1 MASAKAATPSFFRPS
16 TVFLTS
22 SRCRCRATSKAPAP
36 GTTDSSSI
44 AFFTARSPSRAAS
57 RIIAIVWS
65 FCPLIRIVHLAGFAE
80 DLRAELLAGVH
91 RRPPAGQDEA
101 LHVALLRA
109 PQGHDARLLEHVQ
122 GDGVHPLLVDHD
134 EVLVRVVPAHLPF
147 QVDHLLHPVVCP
159 LALGR
164 HELLAVLRGGVHE
177 ARVDLRLLV
186 LEGDV
191 TGEDEA
197 VLAVLL
203 HVGVPRPVVQH
214 EPLDQP

>member
-44 AFFTARSPSRAAS
+44 AFFTARGPDHRDRVVVLPLDQDRAALAVGHVLHE
-57 RIIAIVWS
+57 RVLLL
-65 FCPLIRIVHLAGFAE
+65 PQEVLVHLAGFAE

-177 ARVDLRLLV
+177 AR
-186 LEGDV
+186 
-191 TGEDEA
+191 
-197 VLAVLL
+197 
-203 HVGVPRPVVQH
+203 
-214 EPLDQP
+214 